1 MQVCQSTAAHRGLLG
16 PRGTGADVD
25 QIVDAGPQVGWWA
38 GSASSMSLWKANL
51 PLNQRGELLF
61 GLAAVGVV
69 LQSEPDPA

>member
-1 MQVCQSTAAHRGLLG
+1 
-16 PRGTGADVD
+16 
-25 QIVDAGPQVGWWA
+25 
-38 GSASSMSLWKANL
+38 MSLWKANL